1 MTQDEQKAIEA
12 YLNDLTTNLGQGDI
26 DNVVKELKTITLP
39 DGYKNQALLISA
51 RNYELKNQI
60 IKGTVSHEE
69 KTIERNKI
77 SDALLA
83 LINLIKADNLKEYHW
98 FFDDDNFENQL
109 MTSISKITENVYN
122 LTTNTQEGSDAQ
134 KNKVLLEVFSKLRDS
149 LHTLLNHTE
158 KKEMDGNSWGEITA
172 ILDNAHILLADKIDV
187 TVLDNLQEIVRAVKT
202 PRRMMLIPVVAPFY
216 EKDLV
221 QAIKTA
227 IGYIDG
233 LKKVLETV

>member
-1 MTQDEQKAIEA
+1 MIQ
-12 YLNDLTTNLGQGDI
+12 L
-26 DNVVKELKTITLP
+26 V
-39 DGYKNQALLISA
+39 
-51 RNYELKNQI
+51 
-60 IKGTVSHEE
+60 
-69 KTIERNKI
+69 
-77 SDALLA
+77 
-83 LINLIKADNLKEYHW
+83 KADNSKEYHW

-122 LTTNTQEGSDAQ
+122 STANTQEGSDGK
-134 KNKVLLEVFSKLRDS
+134 KNKAILDVFSKLRDS
-149 LHTLLNHTE
+149 LQKLLDHTE

-172 ILDNAHILLADKIDV
+172 ILDNAHILLEGKINV
-187 TVLDNLQEIVRAVKT
+187 EVLDNLQEIVRAVKT
-202 PRRMMLIPVVAPFY
+202 RRRMTTLPLMASFY